1 MALAHRD
8 RDGEW
13 VVPCELTISRYD
25 LEGTIDSVKT
35 ALDTVRDQAVAM
47 GMKGEG
53 TVDLSVFE
61 SRYEYDGYELE
72 IRYYF
77 SRYETDAERAKR
89 EAAEAILKDEAKAK
103 RRAAAQL
110 RKMKNDPEFAEFE
123 RLKAKFGG

>member
-13 VVPCELTISRYD
+13 IVPCELTIGRYD
-25 LEGTIDSVKT
+25 FEGSIESIKT
-35 ALDTVRDQAVAM
+35 ALDTVRDKAVAL

-53 TVDLSVFE
+53 SVDISVTDGF
-61 SRYEYDGYELE
+61 YDGYELE
-72 IRYYF
+72 IRYHF
-77 SRYETDAERAKR
+77 SRYETDQERERR
-89 EAAEAILKDEAKAK
+89 EANEARLKDEAKAK

-110 RKMKNDPEFAEFE
+110 RKMRDDPEFAEFE

>member
-1 MALAHRD
+1 MALAHKD

-13 VVPCELTISRYD
+13 IVPCELTIDRYD
-25 LEGTIDSVKT
+25 LEGSVDSIKT
-35 ALDTVRDQAVAM
+35 ALDGVRGQAVAM

-53 TVDLSVFE
+53 SVDISVTNGF
-61 SRYEYDGYELE
+61 YDSYELE

-77 SRYETDAERAKR
+77 SRYETDQERERR
-89 EAAEAILKDEAKAK
+89 EANEARLKDEAKAK

-110 RKMKNDPEFAEFE
+110 RKMRNDPEFAEFE

>member
-13 VVPCELTISRYD
+13 VVLSELTIDRYD
-25 LEGTIDSVKT
+25 LEGSIDSIKT
-35 ALDTVRDQAVAM
+35 ALDTVRGQAVAM

-53 TVDLSVFE
+53 SVDISVTNGF
-61 SRYEYDGYELE
+61 YDSYELE

>member
-1 MALAHRD
+1 MAMAHKD

-13 VVPCELTISRYD
+13 IVPCELTIDRYD
-25 LEGTIDSVKT
+25 LEGSIDSIKT
-35 ALDTVRDQAVAM
+35 ALDGVRGQAVAM

-53 TVDLSVFE
+53 SVDISVTYGFPG
-61 SRYEYDGYELE
+61 GYELE